1 MTDASHLP
9 NHPWDK
15 TIKEKGK
22 KKRIDYL
29 LAIDNTEKSL
39 RLEEAT
45 EKIKERE
52 QIIRAFNE

>member
-1 MTDASHLP
+1 MTEASHLP

-15 TIKEKGK
+15 TIKGKGE

-39 RLEEAT
+39 NIEEAK
-45 EKIKERE
+45 ERMKERE
-52 QIIRAFNE
+52 EIIKAFNG